1 MPTVIVGHHGGSR
14 VTNFSFARQLG
25 FLKIGH
31 ADHVHAPTAVDVR
44 FGFRRKL
51 WPFHAEIGSAT
62 LAHDARFLAGSFQNA
77 GEFRTDGICKGN
89 VGDDAVAKKSI
100 DAMARAIKEL
110 IGDDELHRL
119 VLFLQ
124 RTNRGNGNNALD
136 YELLKAINVGSKI
149 QLGKK
154 NAMPKPIACNER
166 DLSAFQSAENVGIAS
181 LQKAFLKKPQNTFL
195 CWLLQLL
202 ELFQG
207 ARIEI
212 NGPGQVAL

>member
-25 FLKIGH
+25 FLKMDH

-77 GEFRTDGICKGN
+77 GEFRADGICKGN

-119 VLFLQ
+119 LLFLL
-124 RTNRGNGNNALD
+124 RTNPRNSNKTLRSQH
-136 YELLKAINVGSKI
+136 LKTTKNRPKI
-149 QLGKK
+149 
-154 NAMPKPIACNER
+154 
-166 DLSAFQSAENVGIAS
+166 
-181 LQKAFLKKPQNTFL
+181 
-195 CWLLQLL
+195 
-202 ELFQG
+202 
-207 ARIEI
+207 
-212 NGPGQVAL
+212 